1 MTWSSR
7 FKLVFGLVGVFAI
20 VAVLTL
26 VFNQRQAQTASLSA
40 SIDAERYPVGVD
52 YGGTVAERL
61 VDEGNRVRAGDP
73 LFVVQSPSLQADLA
87 EGLVQ
92 SETVAY
98 SVTDA
103 GEITLTAAVDG
114 AVGEITTER
123 GSFVQAGQVLTTIDR
138 AGSLYVSADYVL
150 SPRDYSRIED
160 GASVEIVLPNQQ
172 MVTGRVDSIEVATDD
187 GEAEATVRVVSDGL
201 VDGAYNGLVRRGTP
215 VSTSLSLRDDGP
227 LAGVGEGLFDFL
239 RSIGI

>member
-1 MTWSSR
+1 MTWASR
-7 FKLVFGLVGVFAI
+7 FKLFFGLIGVIAV

-26 VFNQRQAQTASLSA
+26 VFNQRQAQTASVSA
-40 SIDAERYPVGVD
+40 TIDAERYPVGVD
-52 YGGTVAERL
+52 YGGTVSKRL
-61 VDEGNRVRAGDP
+61 VDDGDRVSTGDP

-92 SETVAY
+92 LETVAY
-98 SVTDA
+98 SVSTD

-114 AVGEITTER
+114 TVGDVTTEQ
-123 GSFVQAGQVLTTIDR
+123 GSFVQAGQVLATIDR

-150 SPRDYSRIED
+150 SPRDYSRIERD
-160 GASVEIVLPNQQ
+160 ASVQIVLPNQQ
-172 MVTGRVDSIEVATDD
+172 IVTGTVESIEVATND
-187 GEAEATVRVVSDGL
+187 GAAEATARVVSDTL
-201 VDGAYNGLVRRGTP
+201 VDGAFNGLVARGTP

-227 LAGVGEGLFDFL
+227 LAGVGDGLFEFL